1 MVDSRV
7 LGCVRL
13 ASVNDVRVSYPKTE
27 DPNTGIANTAPKHSP
42 QTNAMYNHSGYRVG
56 LPNHNQQK

>member
-13 ASVNDVRVSYPKTE
+13 ASVNDVRVLYPNTE
-27 DPNTGIANTAPKHSP
+27 APNTGIANTAPKQMH
-42 QTNAMYNHSGYRVG
+42 VG
-56 LPNHNQQK
+56 DRAG